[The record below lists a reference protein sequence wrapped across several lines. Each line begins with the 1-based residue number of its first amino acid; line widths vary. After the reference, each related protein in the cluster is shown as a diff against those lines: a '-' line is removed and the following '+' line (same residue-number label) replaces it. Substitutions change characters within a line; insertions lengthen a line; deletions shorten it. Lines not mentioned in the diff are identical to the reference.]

1 MLRTGQEQCGN
12 FPEGPNYYCW
22 VEQGYDSGPVFEA
35 RITGVFVS
43 DCSLFGVGQADTAC
57 SLSDECMRQFI
68 KALIPP
74 PPELVAEA
82 HNLVGAHVAAD
93 HAVRQPGL
101 ERLIPRC
108 SSFGREIRPATR
120 HKVP

>member
-1 MLRTGQEQCGN
+1 MMLRTGQEQCDN

-101 ERLIPRC
+101 GTADPTMQFFR
-108 SSFGREIRPATR
+108 A
-120 HKVP
+120 